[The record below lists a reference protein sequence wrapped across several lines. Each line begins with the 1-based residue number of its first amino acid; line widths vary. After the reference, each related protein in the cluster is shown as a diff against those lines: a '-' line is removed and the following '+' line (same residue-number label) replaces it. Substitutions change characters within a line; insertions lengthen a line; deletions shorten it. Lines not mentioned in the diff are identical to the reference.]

1 MTDSPDAPTPPP
13 RDPCFLCGGPQRPRF
28 AVRGRWLL
36 YCPRCG
42 LGQLAPLPTDA
53 DLDRLYASEAYFRG
67 DDRIGY
73 ASYVADAPEHA
84 RSFRRELEWL
94 LRDGPVRDLLEIGC
108 GPGVLLA
115 EARRL
120 GIADVVGVDP
130 NPWAVTETGNRGI
143 AAHVGSIDAIPPT
156 ARFDAIVM
164 LDVLEHV
171 VAPFPFLAAVRER
184 LRDDGRLLVMTPNIE
199 SLLARV
205 SGRRWVSLKVPEHV
219 RYYSRR
225 GIRTVLETAGFRVAA
240 MRAAGQYVTI
250 DFFLDRLAR
259 LVPAAGVVRRL
270 AHAVGIDRRVIFL
283 TNGSIDVIACKGDI
297 TVTANVDTRLPTF
310 QPVATL

>member
-1 MTDSPDAPTPPP
+1 MTDSPDAPTSPP

-42 LGQLAPLPTDA
+42 LGQLAPLPTDEE
-53 DLDRLYASEAYFRG
+53 LDRLYASEAYFRG
-67 DDRIGY
+67 DDRVGY

-84 RSFRRELEWL
+84 RSFRRELTWL
-94 LRDGPVRDLLEIGC
+94 LRNAPVRNLLEIGC

-130 NPWAVTETGNRGI
+130 NPWAVREAQSRGI
-143 AAHVGSIDAIPPT
+143 EARLGSIDAIART

-171 VAPFPFLAAVRER
+171 VAPLPFLAGVRER
-184 LRDDGRLLVMTPNIE
+184 LRDDGRLLVMTPNVE

-225 GIRTVLETAGFRVAA
+225 GIRAVLAAAGFRVVAT
-240 MRAAGQYVTI
+240 RSAGQYVTV

-259 LVPAAGVVRRL
+259 LVPAASAARRL
-270 AHAVGIDRRVIFL
+270 ARVIGIDRRVILL
-283 TNGSIDVIACKGDI
+283 TNGSIDVIACKAEI
-297 TVTANVDTRLPTF
+297 TATANVDTRLPTF